1 MVPTVHDQSAGNR
14 AGSND
19 NLSYGKLLLDKC
31 LKTIKLVYNNKF
43 QKHYINLLRFYYDK
57 LNWRFALFSR
67 RVISGYPKVFTRKKL
82 KMQKGQVQSDELML
96 LQKINSITHCHI
108 TGALSISVID

>member
-1 MVPTVHDQSAGNR
+1 MVSTVHDQSARNR
-14 AGSND
+14 AGSYKFIAWKIII
-19 NLSYGKLLLDKC
+19 SKC
-31 LKTIKLVYNNKF
+31 YKTVYNNKF

-67 RVISGYPKVFTRKKL
+67 RVISGYSKVFTRKKL

-96 LQKINSITHCHI
+96 FQKINSISHSHI